1 MCFFEGKL
9 DKTHVFFSGG
19 ETVQKPL
26 ETTEIL
32 KSLELRTGLLVELV
46 TLGENI
52 ALIVNW
58 ELDK

>member
-32 KSLELRTGLLVELV
+32 KSLELKTGLLVELV
-46 TLGENI
+46 
-52 ALIVNW
+52 A
-58 ELDK
+58 